1 MQVKHLKQPTTGR
14 WAGMSGESG
23 RVLGP
28 LLCEPAHT
36 AKAID
41 AGSIPS
47 APADFSACGMVGQG
61 MSEERRRARL
71 KIYATLAL
79 VLVFGLAAAW
89 QWTPLREY
97 ADPRLVARALR
108 WLAHSTWMPV
118 LVLGIYV
125 LSNAVMFPIT
135 VLCFATIL
143 ALGTHP
149 GLLYATVGS
158 LLAALAAYAGGR
170 YYGAEALGQVES
182 FDRMRQA
189 LRQGSI
195 VQITLLRL
203 LPLAPFS
210 IVNLMAGAARVRV
223 IPFSVGTVL
232 GMLPGNL
239 LFTAF
244 GRQLRQMVAHPTP
257 AEIAVMIAV
266 TIGASGVFW
275 YLHRLTAAKTLG
287 ERHATRPM

>member
-1 MQVKHLKQPTTGR
+1 
-14 WAGMSGESG
+14 
-23 RVLGP
+23 
-28 LLCEPAHT
+28 
-36 AKAID
+36 
-41 AGSIPS
+41 
-47 APADFSACGMVGQG
+47 
-61 MSEERRRARL
+61 MSEQRRRARL

-79 VLVFGLAAAW
+79 LLVLGLTAAW

-97 ADPRLVARALR
+97 ADPRWLARALR
-108 WLAHSTWMPV
+108 WVAQSDWLPL
-118 LVLGIYV
+118 LVLGAYV

-158 LLAALAAYAGGR
+158 LLAALVAYAGGR
-170 YYGAEALGQVES
+170 YYGADALRQVES
-182 FDRMRQA
+182 LDGMRQA
-189 LRQGSI
+189 LRQGGI
-195 VQITLLRL
+195 VQVTLLRL

-210 IVNLMAGAARVRV
+210 VVNLVAGAARVRV
-223 IPFSVGTVL
+223 IPFSIGTVL

-244 GRQLRQMVAHPTP
+244 GRQLRQMIAHPTP

-266 TIGASGVFW
+266 TIGASIVFW
-275 YLHRLTAAKTLG
+275 YLHRLTAARTLG
-287 ERHATRPM
+287 GRHAARPM